1 MYAAHPLK
9 KRTAAFTKQTM
20 RPVSRWFI
28 GCTLRLNPLRPPHPP
43 STVSSVRRQAQSFG
57 RNCIGRSA
65 SMEEDNT
72 GLQAAHATEQG
83 GERRFVPSAMCAA
96 ASSGM
101 TGISLKKAEKRL
113 DRANVD
119 FLQRSRKHRRQEA
132 AIRCPAFISVSVS
145 NASISLPR
153 RDTALRFR
161 AMLQAK
167 RSERRLKPFAGKKN
181 TFISCLHWLLCWAFF
196 STPCPHALRFWKQG
210 CKPCDGN
217 VPCGRSGH
225 QSG

>member
-1 MYAAHPLK
+1 
-9 KRTAAFTKQTM
+9 M

-65 SMEEDNT
+65 SMRRT
-72 GLQAAHATEQG
+72 IPGFRPRMPPSKAAK
-83 GERRFVPSAMCAA
+83 RRFVPSAMCAA

-101 TGISLKKAEKRL
+101 TGISLKKQKSVWIAPTWIFCK
-113 DRANVD
+113 
-119 FLQRSRKHRRQEA
+119 RSRKHRRQEA

-167 RSERRLKPFAGKKN
+167 RSEEDSSPLRARRS

-210 CKPCDGN
+210 CKPL
-217 VPCGRSGH
+217 
-225 QSG
+225 